1 MKSDVEKAEL
11 FQSIT
16 AYLIPTS
23 LFVATVISAAGMFL
37 VYSGYM
43 LGWFF
48 LAITAVIFVSA
59 FVTFINFQNRLRA
72 QGKFRQDPDELKSV
86 QSE

>member
-1 MKSDVEKAEL
+1 
-11 FQSIT
+11 
-16 AYLIPTS
+16 
-23 LFVATVISAAGMFL
+23 
-37 VYSGYM
+37 M

-48 LAITAVIFVSA
+48 LAITAVIFVSD